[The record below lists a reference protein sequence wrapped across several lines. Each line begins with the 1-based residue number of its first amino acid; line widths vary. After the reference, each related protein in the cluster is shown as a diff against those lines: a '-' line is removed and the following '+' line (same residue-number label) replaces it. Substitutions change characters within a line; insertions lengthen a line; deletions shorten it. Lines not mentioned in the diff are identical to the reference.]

1 MIHISKEEARNYL
14 VRYHNL
20 DGSNDFCGEEGVM
33 EYFKRAGSIQYDP
46 LNVVGRN
53 PDLVLQSRIKD
64 YSPEILESLL
74 YEKRYLLDGWDKMM
88 SIYSREDWPF
98 FSRVRKEKE
107 AQIKE
112 LLKRRRSVEAFQLI
126 DEIKN
131 MLKEQGPLQ
140 ANRIPASTT
149 NPGSWGHRKL
159 SSAALD
165 FMFHTGEVGIYKK
178 INTQK
183 VYDLIENL
191 LPNSLICFGD
201 PFQSN
206 HEFCRWYIKRRIGSV
221 GLLWNKNGGGW
232 LGDFIQKKDLRSE
245 ILKELIEEG
254 EILEIQVEGIKDIFY
269 IRNKDMEF
277 LNNKIESKEARFLA
291 PLDNMLWDREMTKAI
306 FDFDYS
312 WEVYVPVN
320 KRKYGY
326 YVLPVLYKTRLV
338 ARFEPEMHRNN
349 DPLSIK
355 NWWWE
360 EGVEI
365 TSDMRSGIESAF
377 DNFCKYLC
385 CESVQ
390 VNNLNIIW

>member
-14 VRYHNL
+14 IRYHNL
-20 DGSNDFCGEEGVM
+20 DGSKELCGEEGAM

-64 YSPEILESLL
+64 YSPKILESLL

-88 SIYSREDWPF
+88 SIYSRENWPF

-107 AQIKE
+107 EQIKE
-112 LLKRRRSVEAFQLI
+112 LLKRRHSVEAFQLI

-183 VYDLIENL
+183 VYDLIEKL
-191 LPNSLICFGD
+191 LPNNILCFGD

-206 HEFCRWYIKRRIGSV
+206 HEFYKWYIKRRIGSI

-254 EILEIQVEGIKDIFY
+254 EILEVQVEGIKDIFY
-269 IRNKDMEF
+269 IRSKDMEF
-277 LNNKIESKEARFLA
+277 MNSKFESKEARFLA

-326 YVLPVLYKTRLV
+326 YVLPVLYKNRLV

-360 EGVEI
+360 EGVE
-365 TSDMRSGIESAF
+365 TTGDLRSAIENAF
-377 DNFCKYLC
+377 DNFCKYLH

-390 VNNLNIIW
+390 VNNLNII

>member
-14 VRYHNL
+14 VSYHNL
-20 DGSNDFCGEEGVM
+20 DGSDCFYGEEGVL
-33 EYFKRAGSIQYDP
+33 EYFKRVGSIQYDP

-53 PDLVLQSRIKD
+53 PDLVLQSRVKD
-64 YSPEILESLL
+64 YSPLILQELL

-98 FSRVRKEKE
+98 FSRVRKVKE
-107 AQIKE
+107 VQIKE
-112 LLKRRRSVEAFQLI
+112 VLKRRNSAEAFQLI
-126 DEIKN
+126 DEIRN
-131 MLKEQGPLQ
+131 VLKEQGPLQ
-140 ANRIPASTT
+140 ANRIPTKTT

-165 FMFHTGEVGIYKK
+165 FMFHTGELGIYNK

-191 LPNSLICFGD
+191 LPHKLIWDAD
-201 PFQSN
+201 PFQSD
-206 HEFCRWYIKRRIGSV
+206 HEFCKWYVKRRIGSV

-254 EILEIQVEGIKDIFY
+254 EILEIQVEGIKAEFY
-269 IRNKDMEF
+269 IRKEDKGF
-277 LNNKIESKEARFLA
+277 LNNKCENKEARFLA

-312 WEVYVPVN
+312 WEVYVPVH

-326 YVLPVLYKTRLV
+326 YVLPVLYKNQLV
-338 ARFEPEMHRNN
+338 ARFEPEIQRNN
-349 DPLSIK
+349 DPLIIK

-360 EGVEI
+360 EGIEI
-365 TSDMRSGIESAF
+365 TGDMKSAIESALEK
-377 DNFCKYLC
+377 FCKYLHS
-385 CESVQ
+385 ESVQ
-390 VNNLNIIW
+390 VTF

>member
-20 DGSNDFCGEEGVM
+20 DGIEDFYGEEGVLK
-33 EYFKRAGSIQYDP
+33 YFRRVGSIQYDP

-64 YSPEILESLL
+64 YSHEMLGSLL
-74 YEKRYLLDGWDKMM
+74 YEKRCLLDGWDKMM

-107 AQIKE
+107 VQIKE
-112 LLKRRRSVEAFQLI
+112 LLKRRNSVEAFQLI
-126 DEIKN
+126 DEIRI

-140 ANRIPASTT
+140 SNRIPTKTT

-165 FMFHTGEVGIYKK
+165 FMFHTGELGIYNK

-191 LPNSLICFGD
+191 LPHNLIGGAD
-201 PFQSN
+201 PFQSD
-206 HEFCRWYIKRRIGSV
+206 HEFCKWYVKRRIGSV

-232 LGDFIQKKDLRSE
+232 LGDFIQKKELRNE
-245 ILKELIEEG
+245 IIKELIEEG
-254 EILEIQVEGIKDIFY
+254 EILEIQVEGINAVFY
-269 IRNKDMEF
+269 IRKEDKEF
-277 LNNKIESKEARFLA
+277 FNNKLEYREARFLA

-312 WEVYVPVN
+312 WEVYVPIN

-326 YVLPVLYKTRLV
+326 YVLPVLYKNRFV
-338 ARFEPEMHRNN
+338 ARFEPEIHRNN
-349 DPLSIK
+349 DPLIIK

-360 EGVEI
+360 NDIEI
-365 TSDMRSGIESAF
+365 TADMKSAIENELE
-377 DNFCKYLC
+377 NFCRYLH

-390 VNNLNIIW
+390 MKF

>member
-14 VRYHNL
+14 IRYHNL
-20 DGSNDFCGEEGVM
+20 DGSKELCGEEGVM

-64 YSPEILESLL
+64 YSPKILESLL

-107 AQIKE
+107 EQIKE
-112 LLKRRRSVEAFQLI
+112 LLKRRHSVEAFQLI

-165 FMFHTGEVGIYKK
+165 FMFHIGEVGIYKK

-183 VYDLIENL
+183 VYDLIEKL
-191 LPNSLICFGD
+191 LPNNILCFGD

-206 HEFCRWYIKRRIGSV
+206 HEFYKWYIKRRIGSI

-254 EILEIQVEGIKDIFY
+254 EILEVQVEGIKDIFY
-269 IRNKDMEF
+269 IRSKDMEF
-277 LNNKIESKEARFLA
+277 MNSKFESKEARFLA

-326 YVLPVLYKTRLV
+326 YVLPVLYKNRLV

-360 EGVEI
+360 EGVE
-365 TSDMRSGIESAF
+365 TTGDLRSAIENAF
-377 DNFCKYLC
+377 DNFCKYLH

-390 VNNLNIIW
+390 VNNLNII

>member
-20 DGSNDFCGEEGVM
+20 DGIDDFYGEEGVLK
-33 EYFKRAGSIQYDP
+33 YFRRVGSIQYDP

-64 YSPEILESLL
+64 YSREILGSLL
-74 YEKRYLLDGWDKMM
+74 YEKRCLLDGWDKMM

-98 FSRVRKEKE
+98 FSRVRKEKKV
-107 AQIKE
+107 QIKE
-112 LLKRRRSVEAFQLI
+112 LLKRRNSEEAFQLI
-126 DEIKN
+126 DEIRN

-140 ANRIPASTT
+140 SNRIPTKTT

-165 FMFHTGEVGIYKK
+165 FMFHTGELGIYNK

-191 LPNSLICFGD
+191 LPYSLIGDAD
-201 PFQSN
+201 PFQSD
-206 HEFCRWYIKRRIGSV
+206 HEFFKWYVKRRIGSV

-245 ILKELIEEG
+245 ILKELIEES
-254 EILEIQVEGIKDIFY
+254 EILEIQVEGINAVFY
-269 IRNKDMEF
+269 IRKEDKEF
-277 LNNKIESKEARFLA
+277 FNNKLESKEVRFLA

-326 YVLPVLYKTRLV
+326 YVLPVLYKNRFV
-338 ARFEPEMHRNN
+338 ARFEPEIHRNN
-349 DPLSIK
+349 DPLIIK

-360 EGVEI
+360 DDIEV
-365 TSDMRSGIESAF
+365 TADMKSAIESELES
-377 DNFCKYLC
+377 FCRYLHC
-385 CESVQ
+385 KSVQ
-390 VNNLNIIW
+390 VKLY

>member
-20 DGSNDFCGEEGVM
+20 DGIEDFYGEEGVLK
-33 EYFKRAGSIQYDP
+33 YFRRVGSIQYDP

-64 YSPEILESLL
+64 YSHEMLGSLL
-74 YEKRYLLDGWDKMM
+74 YEKRCLLDGWDKMM

-107 AQIKE
+107 VQIKE
-112 LLKRRRSVEAFQLI
+112 LLKRRNSVEAFQLI
-126 DEIKN
+126 DEIRI

-140 ANRIPASTT
+140 SNRIPTKTT

-165 FMFHTGEVGIYKK
+165 FMFHTGELGIYNK

-191 LPNSLICFGD
+191 LPYSLIGDAD
-201 PFQSN
+201 PFQSD
-206 HEFCRWYIKRRIGSV
+206 HEFFKWYVKRRIGSE

-245 ILKELIEEG
+245 ILKELIEES
-254 EILEIQVEGIKDIFY
+254 EILEIQVEGINAVFY
-269 IRNKDMEF
+269 IRKEDKEF
-277 LNNKIESKEARFLA
+277 FNNKLESKEVRFLA

-326 YVLPVLYKTRLV
+326 YVLPVLYKNRFV
-338 ARFEPEMHRNN
+338 ARFEPEIHRNN
-349 DPLSIK
+349 DPLIIK

-360 EGVEI
+360 DHIEV
-365 TSDMRSGIESAF
+365 TDDMKSVIESELES
-377 DNFCKYLC
+377 FCRYLHC
-385 CESVQ
+385 KSVQ
-390 VNNLNIIW
+390 VKLY